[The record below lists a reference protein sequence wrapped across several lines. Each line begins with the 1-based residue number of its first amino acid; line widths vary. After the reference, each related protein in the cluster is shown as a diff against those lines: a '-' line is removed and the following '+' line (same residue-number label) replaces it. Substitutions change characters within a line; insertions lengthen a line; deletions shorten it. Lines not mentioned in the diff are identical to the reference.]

1 VTYKHLIAIPI
12 DNFDGTFAMITEIA
26 QIYIDPA
33 RATDFE
39 AAVAL
44 AAGVFQ
50 AADGCRGMR
59 LERGIEDPAKY
70 RLIVQWDSVEHH
82 MVSFRNSD
90 GFQTWRALAGP
101 FFADPPVVD
110 HSECVGAYF

>member
-1 VTYKHLIAIPI
+1 MV
-12 DNFDGTFAMITEIA
+12 FEIA
-26 QIYIDPA
+26 QIQIDPA

-39 AAVAL
+39 AAVAQ

-50 AADGCRGMR
+50 AADGCQGMR
-59 LERGIEDPAKY
+59 LERGIEDPAQY
-70 RLIVQWDSVEHH
+70 RLVVQWDSVEHH
-82 MVSFRNSD
+82 MVMFRNSD

-101 FFADPPVVD
+101 FFIEPPVVT

>member
-1 VTYKHLIAIPI
+1 
-12 DNFDGTFAMITEIA
+12 MITEIA
-26 QIYIDPA
+26 QIRIDPA

-39 AAVAL
+39 AAVAN
-44 AAGVFQ
+44 AAAVFK

-59 LERGIEDPAKY
+59 LERGIENPAKY
-70 RLIVQWDSVEHH
+70 RLVVRWDSVEHH

-101 FFADPPVVD
+101 FFIDPPEVD